1 MSFGSKASL
10 KPSPK
15 RLSDKTIRE
24 ITIAGIISLHGYEF
38 IPFNAS
44 EAREPKDG
52 IGALTPRPKNER

>member
-1 MSFGSKASL
+1 
-10 KPSPK
+10 
-15 RLSDKTIRE
+15 LSDKTIRE
-24 ITIAGIISLHGYEF
+24 ITIAGIISLDGYEF